1 MIGNYTETIE
11 YIGSDNMSRDGKY
24 IRVEPK
30 ECLELETSENM
41 VDALEKLTDTIQRLR
56 FKEATSIKLGDVFVI
71 HLFKKQTSSEL
82 AKRKSY
88 VYNGLIEYLYGPSR
102 VHVKDGLLARGERS
116 YKTFTDSN
124 IRIILQRALQH
135 FELSKKDVLASDK
148 LALWLS

>member
-56 FKEATSIKLGDVFVI
+56 FKEATSICNKVFAAWSPPI
-71 HLFKKQTSSEL
+71 TAIF
-82 AKRKSY
+82 A
-88 VYNGLIEYLYGPSR
+88 
-102 VHVKDGLLARGERS
+102 DGHA
-116 YKTFTDSN
+116 
-124 IRIILQRALQH
+124 
-135 FELSKKDVLASDK
+135 
-148 LALWLS
+148 